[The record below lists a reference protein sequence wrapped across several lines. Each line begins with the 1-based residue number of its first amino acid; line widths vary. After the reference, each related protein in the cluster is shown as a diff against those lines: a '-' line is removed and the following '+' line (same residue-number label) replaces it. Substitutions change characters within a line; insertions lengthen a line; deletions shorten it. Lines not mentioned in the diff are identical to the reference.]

1 MAMGRPRSAARWCAL
16 ALALTAPAALHAQ
29 TAGMVEE
36 KLPPPTGLAPYF
48 TPASADPI
56 APDADGFLRRWLLL
70 EPVVKP
76 NRTNTGFTPTY
87 VRAAIAPATYPG
99 TFDGVPRDGDSAPGA
114 LRWHALD
121 SSLFDV
127 KLFYLAQGLGKPTYG
142 VIFWAVTVVNAPREM
157 RGVRLAMGSNSASR
171 WWLNGSEVAGL
182 YGDRRMVMDDVV
194 SRPITLRK
202 GRNVLRG
209 AVING
214 PGLSDFCARFVDEA
228 GKPIRDITIDVQ

>member
-1 MAMGRPRSAARWCAL
+1 MGMPPSAAFGCAI
-16 ALALTAPAALHAQ
+16 ALTLLAPAALPAQ

-48 TPASADPI
+48 MPVSAAAT
-56 APDADGFLRRWLLL
+56 APDGDGFLRRWLLL

-76 NRTNTGFTPTY
+76 NRTNAGFTPSY
-87 VRAAIAPATYPG
+87 VRDVLAPATFPG
-99 TFDGVPRDGDSAPGA
+99 RFDAVPRDGESVQGG

-121 SSLFDV
+121 SSMFDM

-142 VIFWAVTVVNAPREM
+142 VIFWAVTVVHAPREV
-157 RGVRLAMGSNSASR
+157 RGVRLALGSNSASR
-171 WWLNGSEVAGL
+171 WWLNGNDVAGL
-182 YGDRRMVMDDVV
+182 YGDRRMVMDDVL

-214 PGLSDFCARFVDEA
+214 PGLSDFCARFVDA
-228 GKPIRDITIDVQ
+228 DGKPIRDIQIDVK

>member
-1 MAMGRPRSAARWCAL
+1 MGRSQSAARCCAIAL
-16 ALALTAPAALHAQ
+16 ALGAPSVLHAQ

-76 NRTNTGFTPTY
+76 NRTNTGFTPSY

-99 TFDGVPRDGDSAPGA
+99 KFDGVPRDGDTAPGA

-121 SSLFDV
+121 SGLFDV

-157 RGVRLAMGSNSASR
+157 RGVRLATGSNSASR

-182 YGDRRMVMDDVV
+182 YGDRRMVMDDVL

-228 GKPIRDITIDVQ
+228 GKPIRDIMIDVK